1 MQQFEKPEVQ
11 GAVNKNNIKAHECC
25 DLTSVT
31 TVSAAGTLKPH
42 NCERRRRSKTAG
54 ALKPVVALEQFE
66 KSEEASKKIVEKI
79 TIVVVPI
86 SPQQLRIH
94 TTHINERDKPH
105 VCSVDDV

>member
-1 MQQFEKPEVQ
+1 MQQFEKSEVH
-11 GAVNKNNIKAHECC
+11 GVVNKNNRKAHECC

-31 TVSAAGTLKPH
+31 TVSATGALKPH
-42 NCERRRRSKTAG
+42 NCERRRRSKTTG

-66 KSEEASKKIVEKI
+66 KSEEASKTIVEKI
-79 TIVVVPI
+79 AIVVPI